1 MPIVQYDVP
10 LTYKELL
17 EKNIYL
23 TKVNQGQALAIEYL
37 ESENNK
43 LINDALRLA
52 ADNDRLT
59 DQVFESPLFFATEFV
74 V

>member
-17 EKNIYL
+17 EQNIYL
-23 TKVNQGQALAIEYL
+23 RKVNQGQALAIEYL
-37 ESENNK
+37 ERENIE
-43 LINDALRLA
+43 LINDSLRMA

-59 DQVFESPLFFATEFV
+59 NTVFESPLFFANEFV
-74 V
+74 C